1 MTSSNDP
8 RSGRKLLRSHV
19 VPAFVDNERPSAFT
33 DIGSAGM
40 GGVGNGRALRSATD
54 YGSIINGK
62 GWWS

>member
-1 MTSSNDP
+1 LFQ
-8 RSGRKLLRSHV
+8 LLLIL
-19 VPAFVDNERPSAFT
+19 NRPIGST
-33 DIGSAGM
+33 DIGSTGM